1 MPRWA
6 GPLCRLTR
14 HGQTCASTF
23 LCPLSVEDSRT
34 PELTTKEN
42 RAHSYILLNLKDPEL
57 DSRWKKNHTSRVI
70 LHLPATDFVCDR
82 VSVPQ
87 ILYQMSRLTVSP
99 SLHLSLPLSLCL
111 IYVTQPIFLARTL
124 SLSLT
129 PSLPLA
135 LALTC
140 MSRLPGWHKTR
151 PVSIPPQY
159 PVID

>member
-1 MPRWA
+1 V
-6 GPLCRLTR
+6 
-14 HGQTCASTF
+14 
-23 LCPLSVEDSRT
+23 LSVEDSRT
-34 PELTTKEN
+34 PGLTTKEN

-57 DSRWKKNHTSRVI
+57 DSRWGKKNHTSRVI

-99 SLHLSLPLSLCL
+99 SLPLPLSLSLCL
-111 IYVTQPIFLARTL
+111 IYVTQPIFLARSL

-140 MSRLPGWHKTR
+140 MSRLPG
-151 PVSIPPQY
+151 
-159 PVID
+159 